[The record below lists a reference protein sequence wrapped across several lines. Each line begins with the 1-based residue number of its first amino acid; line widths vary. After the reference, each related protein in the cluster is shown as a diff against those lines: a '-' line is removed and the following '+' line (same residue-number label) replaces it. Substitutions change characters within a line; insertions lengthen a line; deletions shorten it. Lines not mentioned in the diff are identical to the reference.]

1 MASLDTSGRPIPQ
14 LVYLL
19 MASFVLMILSGIF
32 YGLGLPEDWA
42 RALFMATVILWF
54 ILGIALI
61 VQGRMEVREIA
72 RNSRT
77 AKGKPSLE
85 EVEDVTD

>member
-72 RNSRT
+72 RNSKNST
-77 AKGKPSLE
+77 GKPSLE

>member
-1 MASLDTSGRPIPQ
+1 MASLDTTGRPIPQ

-19 MASFVLMILSGIF
+19 LASFVLMILSGIF

-72 RNSRT
+72 RSSKT
-77 AKGKPSLE
+77 SKGTPSLE
-85 EVEDVTD
+85 EVEDVKD

>member
-1 MASLDTSGRPIPQ
+1 MASLDHSGRPIPQ

-19 MASFVLMILSGIF
+19 LASFVLMILSGIF

-72 RNSRT
+72 RSSKT
-77 AKGKPSLE
+77 SKGKPSLE

>member
-1 MASLDTSGRPIPQ
+1 MASLDHSGRPIPQ

-19 MASFVLMILSGIF
+19 LASFVLMILSGIF

-72 RNSRT
+72 RSSKT
-77 AKGKPSLE
+77 SKGMPSLE